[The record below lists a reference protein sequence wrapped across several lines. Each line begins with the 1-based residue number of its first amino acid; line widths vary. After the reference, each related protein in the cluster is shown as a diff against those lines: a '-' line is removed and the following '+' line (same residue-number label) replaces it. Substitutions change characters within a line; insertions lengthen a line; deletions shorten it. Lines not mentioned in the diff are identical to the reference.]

1 MILRSATGVLTEYQ
15 FTVSGQLVEREDAR
29 LFRGPYSSSWL
40 VAGSRRVLPGT
51 LSLTIEI
58 PESLDPFGSDDPASV
73 IDAVNDAVFIDLPF
87 YSGRVEGVTQSSV
100 QPVARG
106 YRVDLQVLLSAP
118 TSYPYYLVTEGG
130 DNLTTESGD
139 LLIT

>member
-1 MILRSATGVLTEYQ
+1 VILRSATGVTTEYTY
-15 FTVSGQLVEREDAR
+15 TVSGQLVEREDAR
-29 LFRGPYSSSWL
+29 LFRGPYSETWL
-40 VAGSRRVLPGT
+40 VAGSRRTLPGT
-51 LSLTIEI
+51 LSLSIEI
-58 PESLDPFGSDDPASV
+58 PESLDPFGSDNPASV

-87 YSGRVEGVTQSSV
+87 YSGAVEGVTQATV

-106 YRVDLQVLLSAP
+106 YRVDVQVLLAAS

-139 LLIT
+139 LLIA